1 MTRSLN
7 GGHALPITSY
17 VLILDFGSQYTQ
29 LIARRI
35 REAGVYCEIQ
45 PFNRG
50 MAAALQKRPAAI
62 VLSGGPASI
71 YDDNAPQL
79 DRGIL
84 ELGVPV
90 LGICYGL
97 QGIAHTMGG
106 RVQPAQDRE
115 YGRATLSRVR
125 DDSILLQGISAGAQV
140 WMSHG
145 DKVIEL
151 PEGFKVT
158 SSTEDTAVASFES
171 EDSRISGVQFH
182 PEVVHTP
189 EGVIVLRNF
198 LYKIAKLEGNWTM
211 ASFVETAVA
220 EVNSRVGEAHLVAAL
235 SGGVDSSVMVTLLHQ
250 AVGDRLH
257 PIFVNNGLLRKGE
270 AEEVLSIFRDQLGIE
285 LDYVDASDR
294 FLTKL
299 RGVTDPEQKRKIIGE
314 EFIRVFESE
323 AARFPN
329 VRYLAQGTLYPDVIE
344 SVSFKGG
351 PSVTIKSHHNVGG
364 LPQVMRLELIEPLR
378 ELFKDEVRK
387 LGAQLG
393 VPDSILWRH
402 PFPGPGLAVRIL
414 GEVTPDRVAL
424 LQEADSIAMEE
435 IRKAGLYRSIWQA
448 FVVLLPVRSVG
459 VMGDERT
466 YEHVA
471 ALRAVEATDGM
482 TADWY
487 PLPYETLAVISNRI
501 INEVRGINRV
511 VYDVSSKPPST
522 IEWE

>member
-1 MTRSLN
+1 MTR
-7 GGHALPITSY
+7 
-17 VLILDFGSQYTQ
+17 F
-29 LIARRI
+29 
-35 REAGVYCEIQ
+35 C
-45 PFNRG
+45 F
-50 MAAALQKRPAAI
+50 
-62 VLSGGPASI
+62 
-71 YDDNAPQL
+71 
-79 DRGIL
+79 
-84 ELGVPV
+84 
-90 LGICYGL
+90 
-97 QGIAHTMGG
+97 
-106 RVQPAQDRE
+106 RVSQPALRC
-115 YGRATLSRVR
+115 GS
-125 DDSILLQGISAGAQV
+125 
-140 WMSHG
+140 SHG

-151 PEGFKVT
+151 PRSFKVT
-158 SSTEDTAVASFES
+158 SSTEDTAFASFES
-171 EDSRISGVQFH
+171 QDCRISGVQFH

-189 EGVIVLRNF
+189 EGAIVLKNF
-198 LYKIAKLEGNWTM
+198 LYKIAKLEPNWTM

-220 EVNSRVGEAHLVAAL
+220 EVKRRVGKAHVVAAL

-250 AVGDRLH
+250 AIGDCLH

-270 AEEVLSIFRDQLGIE
+270 TGEVLGIFRDQLGIE
-285 LDYVDASDR
+285 LDYVDAADR
-294 FLTKL
+294 FLTRL
-299 RGVTDPEQKRKIIGE
+299 SGVTDPEQKRKIIGE

-329 VRYLAQGTLYPDVIE
+329 VEFLAQGTLYPDVIE

-351 PSVTIKSHHNVGG
+351 PSATIKSHHNVGG
-364 LPQVMRLELIEPLR
+364 LPQKMRLELIEPLR
-378 ELFKDEVRK
+378 ELFKDEVRE
-387 LGAQLG
+387 LGARLG
-393 VPDSILWRH
+393 VPDAILWRH

-435 IRKAGLYRSIWQA
+435 IRRAGLYRSIWQA
-448 FVVLLPVRSVG
+448 FVVLLPVKSVG

-487 PLPYETLAVISNRI
+487 PLPHETLAVISNRI

-511 VYDVSSKPPST
+511 VYDISSKPPST